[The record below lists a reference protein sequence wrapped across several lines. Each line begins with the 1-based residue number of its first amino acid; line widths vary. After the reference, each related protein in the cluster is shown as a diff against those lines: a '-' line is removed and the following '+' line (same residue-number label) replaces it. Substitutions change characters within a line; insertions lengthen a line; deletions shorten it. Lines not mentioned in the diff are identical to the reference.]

1 MRAIRRSILSA
12 NSGAEGVERVAERQ
26 GRRIDDMERTPVE
39 PFLVRDMVDRLCDK
53 VDRNEVERPALG
65 TDERHPLRE
74 RIAHLLDEL
83 EGVIR
88 AVDAVGLPG
97 LG

>member
-1 MRAIRRSILSA
+1 
-12 NSGAEGVERVAERQ
+12 
-26 GRRIDDMERTPVE
+26 MERAPVK

-53 VDRNEVERPALG
+53 VDRNEVEGPTLG
-65 TDERHPLRE
+65 TDERDPLRE
-74 RIAHLLDEL
+74 RVAHLLDEL

-88 AVDAVGLPG
+88 AVDAIRLTV